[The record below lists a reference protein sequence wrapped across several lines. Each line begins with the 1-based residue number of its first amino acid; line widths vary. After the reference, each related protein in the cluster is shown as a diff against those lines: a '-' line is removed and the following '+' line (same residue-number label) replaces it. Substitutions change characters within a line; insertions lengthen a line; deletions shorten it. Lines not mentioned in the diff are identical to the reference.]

1 MKLETRDIT
10 KNFGG
15 IQALNYVSLTIGD
28 DELVGIIGP
37 NGAGKTTFVNTI
49 TGFYTPTKGKLFLN
63 GENIT
68 NLKPNQVT
76 KRGVGRTFQVTRA
89 FRRMTVMEN
98 MLVPALAFSSQKNRA
113 EEKERAR
120 EVLNFLTIDHLRND
134 YARSLSGGQQ
144 KLLELAQLLM
154 TDPDLLILDEP
165 FAGVH
170 PKLMETIFEYIH
182 TVHAQ
187 GKSFIIISHD
197 MSSIFAL
204 SKRLI
209 VLNYGEVLADGKPNV
224 VKEDPRVIEAY
235 LGEEDNEYD

>member
-1 MKLETRDIT
+1 MKLEIQGIS

-15 IQALNYVSLTIGD
+15 IQALNNVSLTIGEG
-28 DELVGIIGP
+28 ELVGIIGP
-37 NGAGKTTFVNTI
+37 NGAGKTTFVNTV
-49 TGFYTPTKGKLFLN
+49 TGFYAPSKGKLIYN
-63 GENIT
+63 GDDIT
-68 NLKPNQVT
+68 RLKPNDVT
-76 KRGVGRTFQVTRA
+76 KRGIGRTFQVTRA

-98 MLVPALAFSSQKNRA
+98 VLVPALAVSPEASHA

-120 EVLNFLTIDHLRND
+120 EVLNLLTIDHLRND

-154 TDPDLLILDEP
+154 TDPGLLLLDEP

-182 TVHAQ
+182 TVHGR
-187 GKSFIIISHD
+187 GKSFMIISHD

-209 VLNYGEVLADGKPNV
+209 VLNFGEVLADGDPEI

-235 LGEEDNEYD
+235 LGEDDD

>member
-1 MKLETRDIT
+1 MKLETQAIT

-15 IQALNYVSLTIGD
+15 IQALNGISLTIAD
-28 DELVGIIGP
+28 NELVGIIGP

-49 TGFYTPTKGKLFLN
+49 TGFHSPDKGRLILN
-63 GENIT
+63 GEDIT
-68 NLKPNQVT
+68 GLKPNEIT
-76 KRGVGRTFQVTRA
+76 RRGIGRTFQVTRA

-98 MLVPALAFSSQKNRA
+98 MLVPALAVSRDRSRMEA
-113 EEKERAR
+113 KEQAR
-120 EVLNFLTIDHLRND
+120 KVLDFLTLDHLRND

-154 TDPDLLILDEP
+154 TDPDLLFLDEP

-170 PKLMETIFEYIH
+170 PKLMETIFEYINM
-182 TVHAQ
+182 VHAQ

-197 MSSIFAL
+197 MPSIFAL

-209 VLNYGEVLADGKPNV
+209 VLNYGEVLADDTPDI
-224 VKEDPRVIEAY
+224 VKDDPRVIEAY
-235 LGEEDNEYD
+235 LGEDDDD